1 MSWRRAKTSGWAA
14 FDPKKQQKEV
24 IDNETHNHP
33 YPPIS
38 SNISTWDHC
47 QNRSRNGDL
56 TGRSFSSV
64 LAHSASVPNMMA
76 SEDSRSPLYVAT
88 IRNDPN
94 LVAVRDGPDQVH
106 AHTLVENS
114 QIERMTAKYIES
126 DVCKLYEKLKELHPW
141 ANKNIIEDIV
151 TAVDNDIDKAS
162 ALLREMASP
171 GRLPEKKESEFEDN
185 IEEYLDSS
193 RLENTSPHCGETTTF
208 PESTQVSQS
217 SLAIKNDEPSDDH
230 ASGKVFL
237 DDNDALGPIM
247 DRLSRIPVEPEWE
260 DDDMYLMHRKEA
272 IRAMRLASRHSKA
285 ATEAYLRRDHAA
297 AQEFSVKAQEE
308 WRTSEKLN
316 ANAAKE
322 ILAIRNCENDDW
334 KLDLHGLHAAEAV
347 QVLLEHLLKIE
358 SQVSRTHSKK
368 PDKTNLKV
376 RSTQATSLES
386 VNPGTEKSDIQQ
398 QASRPRLLEVITGKG
413 SHSQGPAALPVAIKN
428 FLSEKGY
435 YYYEARI
442 GVITVQPK
450 FRQLST
456 ALLSR

>member
-24 IDNETHNHP
+24 IDNETQNHP

-38 SNISTWDHC
+38 SNISAWDHR

-76 SEDSRSPLYVAT
+76 SEDNRIPLYEAN
-88 IRNDPN
+88 IENLPN
-94 LVAVRDGPDQVH
+94 LVAVRDVPDRVH

-114 QIERMTAKYIES
+114 QSERMTAKYIAN
-126 DVCKLYEKLKELHPW
+126 DVSQLYEKLKELHPW
-141 ANKNIIEDIV
+141 ANENLIEDIV
-151 TAVDNDIDKAS
+151 TAVDTDIDKAL

-171 GRLPEKKESEFEDN
+171 GRLPEKKETEFEDN
-185 IEEYLDSS
+185 IEEVYLDSS
-193 RLENTSPHCGETTTF
+193 RLENTGLHIGETTTF
-208 PESTQVSQS
+208 PESSQVSQS
-217 SLAIKNDEPSDDH
+217 RFAIKNDEPSDDH
-230 ASGKVFL
+230 ASGKVFRH
-237 DDNDALGPIM
+237 DNVPLGLIM
-247 DRLSRIPVEPEWE
+247 DRLSMVPVEPEWE

-297 AQEFSVKAQEE
+297 AQEFSAKAEEE
-308 WRTSEKLN
+308 WRISEKLN
-316 ANAAKE
+316 AKAAKE

-347 QVLLEHLLKIE
+347 EVLLEHLLKIE
-358 SQVSRTHSKK
+358 SQVSGTHSKK

-376 RSTQATSLES
+376 RSTQAASLES
-386 VNPGTEKSDIQQ
+386 VNPETEKSDIQ

-413 SHSQGPAALPVAIKN
+413 SHSRGQAALPVAIKS

-442 GVITVQPK
+442 GVIAVQPK

-456 ALLSR
+456 ALLNR

>member
-24 IDNETHNHP
+24 IDHETHNHP
-33 YPPIS
+33 YPLIS

-56 TGRSFSSV
+56 VGRSFSSV

-76 SEDSRSPLYVAT
+76 SENNHSPLYVAN
-88 IRNDPN
+88 IQNVPS
-94 LVAVRDGPDQVH
+94 LVAVRDVPQVH
-106 AHTLVENS
+106 AHTLLENS
-114 QIERMTAKYIES
+114 QSERMTAKYIEN
-126 DVCKLYEKLKELHPW
+126 DVSQIYEKLKDLHPW
-141 ANKNIIEDIV
+141 ANENLVEDIV

-162 ALLREMASP
+162 DLLREMASP
-171 GRLPEKKESEFEDN
+171 GRLLEKKETEFEDN
-185 IEEYLDSS
+185 MEDVYLDSS
-193 RLENTSPHCGETTTF
+193 RLENTDVHIGETTNF
-208 PESTQVSQS
+208 PESAQVSQS

-230 ASGKVFL
+230 TSGKVFL
-237 DDNDALGPIM
+237 HDNAPPGLIM
-247 DRLSRIPVEPEWE
+247 DRLNMVPVEPEWE

-297 AQEFSVKAQEE
+297 VQEFSAKAREE

-316 ANAAKE
+316 AKAAKE
-322 ILAIRNCENDDW
+322 ILAIRNCKNDDW

-358 SQVSRTHSKK
+358 SQVSGTRSKK
-368 PDKTNLKV
+368 PDKTNLNV
-376 RSTQATSLES
+376 FSTQAASLKS
-386 VNPGTEKSDIQQ
+386 VNPKTEKLDAQ

-413 SHSQGPAALPVAIKN
+413 SHSRGEAALPVAIKN

-456 ALLSR
+456 ALSKR